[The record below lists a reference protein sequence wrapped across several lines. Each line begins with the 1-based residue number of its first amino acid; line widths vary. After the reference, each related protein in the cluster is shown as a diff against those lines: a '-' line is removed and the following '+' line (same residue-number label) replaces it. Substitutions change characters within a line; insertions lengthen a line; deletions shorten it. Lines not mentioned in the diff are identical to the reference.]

1 MTFRFENIGQEV
13 RISGLTTRP
22 DDNVEIQFKNVS
34 GGVFL
39 SGTVSRPEGGHHEEA
54 DSKSKAS
61 VSVKIVGTSNA
72 TLEAL
77 VVDAANVDF
86 RLEMTSG
93 NKFSISDSF
102 FSQLPKSSVEIFG
115 VGLVEIFHSEFL
127 NVSSGSVVVDADVKT
142 VNVVDSILEND
153 VVVRRAH
160 DGLNILH
167 KFYVRYGYLLS
178 FLRQLI
184 EWRIPNYVNHAIG
197 DCGPVA
203 TF

>member
-167 KFYVRYGYLLS
+167 QFYVR
-178 FLRQLI
+178 
-184 EWRIPNYVNHAIG
+184 
-197 DCGPVA
+197 
-203 TF
+203 